1 MLSLRYAAARLSF
14 IFLFSLKHSCHNKL
28 NKREKV
34 MKQKMSL
41 LFLILYFF
49 FPQAY
54 GEEFNSSNLP
64 QLTVKGEATIFKPA
78 DQLEMSVSVVTQ
90 DPESK
95 KAVQANNEKMRK
107 VVGQL
112 TDLGLNVQD
121 YQTGHFTIQP
131 IYHYMD
137 SIEKKEASTITHYEV
152 TNTIHIKTS
161 KLSLIEKIIGIAVEA
176 GANQLSQ
183 INFNLNNPQAYRQE
197 VIQLATQNAFEDA
210 NALAKAANV
219 RLVRVLSLDL
229 DPNQQNYST
238 PRMLMATKQSSEN
251 TYGVP
256 IEIGQV
262 EMRANVH
269 VIFEINQE

>member
-1 MLSLRYAAARLSF
+1 
-14 IFLFSLKHSCHNKL
+14 
-28 NKREKV
+28 